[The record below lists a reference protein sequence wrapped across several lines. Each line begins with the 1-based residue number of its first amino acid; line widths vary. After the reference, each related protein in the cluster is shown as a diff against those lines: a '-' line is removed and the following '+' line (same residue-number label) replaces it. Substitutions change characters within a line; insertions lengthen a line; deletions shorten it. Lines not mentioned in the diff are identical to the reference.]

1 MGMARLLGSGLIAAC
16 VVLISL
22 DALGA
27 ERVRL
32 RHVTSIYFDEKG
44 GSVKNPEGV
53 ACNDASTLIV
63 ADTRNGR
70 LLRYT
75 VDNRT
80 VKPAGEIRA
89 PQVSYPIRVQMNSKG
104 DIFSLDGKQRRIARF
119 GAGGEFKGYVSP
131 EGVPSPTDFIPRS
144 LKVDRNDNLYILDV
158 FSARV
163 LVLGADGKFQRQLAF
178 PKEYGFFS
186 DLAVDFKGSIFL
198 LDSVKAMVF
207 VAAKDATTFTALTQ
221 GLRAHLSFPTYLTT
235 DSRGG
240 LYVVDE
246 NGAGVVLLG
255 QDGSFLGRQLAMGW
269 NEGLLYYPSQM
280 CLNDKGDVFIADRGN
295 SRVQVFSVV
304 R

>member
-1 MGMARLLGSGLIAAC
+1 MAMARLLGSALIFAC
-16 VVLISL
+16 VVLSAL

-27 ERVRL
+27 ERTRL

-44 GSVKNPEGV
+44 ISVKNPEGV
-53 ACNDASTLIV
+53 ACNDTSTLIV
-63 ADTRNGR
+63 GDTRNGR

-75 VDNRT
+75 VDDRT
-80 VKPAGEIRA
+80 VKPGGEIRA
-89 PQVSYPIRVQMNSKG
+89 PQLSFPIRVQLNSKG
-104 DIFSLDGKQRRIARF
+104 EIFALDGKQRRIARF
-119 GAGGEFKGYVSP
+119 GAGGQFQDYVNP
-131 EGVPSPTDFIPRS
+131 EGVPSSGTFIPRS
-144 LKVDRNDNLYILDV
+144 FKIDRNDNLYLLDV

-163 LVLGADGKFQRQLAF
+163 LMVGPDGKFQRELAF

-207 VAAKDATTFTALTQ
+207 VAAKDAAAFTPLTQ
-221 GLRAHLSFPTYLTT
+221 GLREHLSFPTSLTT

-269 NEGLLYYPSQM
+269 SEGLLYYPSQM
-280 CLNDKGDVFIADRGN
+280 CVNDKGEAFIADRGN
-295 SRVQVFSVV
+295 SRVQVFSIV